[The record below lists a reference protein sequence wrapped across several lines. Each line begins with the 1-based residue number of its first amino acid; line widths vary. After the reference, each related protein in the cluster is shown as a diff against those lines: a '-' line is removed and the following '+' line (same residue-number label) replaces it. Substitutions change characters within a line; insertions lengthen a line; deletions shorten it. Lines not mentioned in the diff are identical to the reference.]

1 MVFRKLFLLFN
12 LFFLGTLFLFAN
24 EVDMEYPAWTDPC
37 RCPQEVEA
45 ELEEKMRN
53 EEELTMKVD
62 TAAQFRGGM
71 VAFYAYQNRLI
82 QYPAKNAQ
90 DSAQDI
96 RFLVLREDAA
106 SLYHFIVVERDGS
119 LSNINLMTNTDSEF
133 ENEARRFLETMP
145 RWIPARAEGKNVR
158 SWNVL
163 RLYFGY
169 PDPDEPERVDEILAT
184 EIEFEKP

>member
-71 VAFYAYQNRLI
+71 EAFYAYQNRLI

-90 DSAQDI
+90 DSAQYVVMC
-96 RFLVLREDAA
+96 RF
-106 SLYHFIVVERDGS
+106 VVERDGS